1 MSGWLLV
8 KFLTL
13 RLFESAADADTDQS
27 GRHIKRDAAAEC
39 RYTVARLSAGR
50 VLQPGLIKAHPRHQS
65 LVVAGHS
72 TWPADH
78 PAGLVFV
85 DVELAGCVY

>member
-1 MSGWLLV
+1 M
-8 KFLTL
+8 KFPTL
-13 RLFESAADADTDQS
+13 RLFAFAADADTDQS

-39 RYTVARLSAGR
+39 GYTVARLSAGR
-50 VLQPGLIKAHPRHQS
+50 VLQPGLTKAHPRHQS
-65 LVVAGHS
+65 FVAAGPP

-78 PAGLVFV
+78 AAGLVFV